1 MIEALG
7 RMVEQVLFAL
17 LEVIEHNE
25 SKIFAVVI
33 AFAVIVMILD
43 SFYWIR

>member
-7 RMVEQVLFAL
+7 KTVEQVALAL

-33 AFAVIVMILD
+33 AFAVIVMVLD
-43 SFYWIR
+43 SFYWVR

>member
-7 RMVEQVLFAL
+7 KTVEHVALAL

-43 SFYWIR
+43 SFYWVR

>member
-7 RMVEQVLFAL
+7 RMVEQILLAL
-17 LEVIEHNE
+17 LEIIEQNE
-25 SKIFAVVI
+25 QVIFASVI

>member
-7 RMVEQVLFAL
+7 KTVEQVALAL

-25 SKIFAVVI
+25 SKIFALVI

-43 SFYWIR
+43 SFYWVR

>member
-1 MIEALG
+1 MVEALG
-7 RMVEQVLFAL
+7 RMVEQVALAL

-43 SFYWIR
+43 SFYWVR

>member
-1 MIEALG
+1 MVEALG
-7 RMVEQVLFAL
+7 RMVEQVALAL

-33 AFAVIVMILD
+33 AFAVIVMVLD
-43 SFYWIR
+43 SFYWVR